1 MPSPDPPPTPL
12 LAFFLR
18 YPNPFAR
25 HVLSVDV
32 LSRRVDPITGQIHT
46 TRLILKRGIL
56 PKWATRWLPSSA
68 TSGGRG
74 LDAWVLEESVVD
86 PPGWGEGKNLQG
98 EDGEYGRQPRLR
110 VQQGNLNHRK
120 LMHVIEGGEL
130 RAGPNGLAKACPSS
144 CHCFGIDSPFQ
155 KQQNLNFTHHLP
167 PGSMRVGRIY
177 QKLDHHK
184 GKKDHQEAFF
194 CHQEVWQ
201 RGQERSVQMGKKA
214 HQSGKADVQAQSH
227 LVGDS
232 PGEYVLH
239 VHELRS
245 RQSSEGE
252 KFVAQNRVQV
262 LAPWEV
268 MYEWWRAAAAAV
280 AKAADRRRSPA
291 TRKVGQIACCRHN
304 LKRAPRTNNHN
315 CRHLLGFGL
324 FSLCQPTEQNVPQ
337 QPAGSFCRRARS
349 CHA

>member
-86 PPGWGEGKNLQG
+86 PPGWGEGKDLQG

-155 KQQNLNFTHHLP
+155 KQQNLSFTRRHP
-167 PGSMRVGRIY
+167 RGSMRVGRIY

-184 GKKDHQEAFF
+184 GKKDHQEAFS

-201 RGQERSVQMGKKA
+201 RGQERSVQMGKKV
-214 HQSGKADVQAQSH
+214 HQFEKADVQAQSH
-227 LVGDS
+227 LAEDS
-232 PGEYVLH
+232 LGEYVHH

-252 KFVAQNRVQV
+252 KFVAHNRVQA
-262 LAPWEV
+262 LAPSEV
-268 MYEWWRAAAAAV
+268 MYEWWRFPPPQPPLQKAEEDRQQQGRLARLPAV
-280 AKAADRRRSPA
+280 VTTLNAPQELTTTTAD
-291 TRKVGQIACCRHN
+291 IY
-304 LKRAPRTNNHN
+304 
-315 CRHLLGFGL
+315 
-324 FSLCQPTEQNVPQ
+324 
-337 QPAGSFCRRARS
+337 
-349 CHA
+349 